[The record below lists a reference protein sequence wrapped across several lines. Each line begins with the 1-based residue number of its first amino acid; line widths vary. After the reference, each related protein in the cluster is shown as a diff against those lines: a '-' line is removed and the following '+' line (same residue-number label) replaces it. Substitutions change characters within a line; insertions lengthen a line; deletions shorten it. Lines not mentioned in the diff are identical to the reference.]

1 MSAYRSE
8 LLNTLSER
16 GHIYQASDIE
26 ALDELAAK
34 QSITAYIGFDATATS
49 LHVGSLVQIMT
60 LRRLQQT
67 GHKPIVLMGGGT
79 TKIGDPSD
87 KDTSRPLLTNE
98 RIDANIASLQDVFHQ
113 FLSFGSEDNG
123 AIMVNNAD
131 WLDELSFIPFLRE
144 IGRHIT
150 INRMLGFEAV
160 RRRLDREQPLT
171 LLEFNYMVL
180 QAYDFLELNRR
191 FDCCLQFGGS
201 EQWGNI
207 LNGVELCRRI
217 DEKQAFA
224 LTTPLITT
232 ASGAK
237 MGKTADG
244 AVWLRADQRSPY
256 DYWQFWRN
264 TEDADVERFLAMFT
278 ELPMDEVKRLG
289 ALQGA
294 EINEAKKIL
303 ATEATRLAHG
313 DGEAEKAA
321 ETARETFEAG
331 AVSAGLPT
339 IDVARS
345 ELDEGIPAFALFR
358 TIGLTAS
365 AGEARRLISQGGGR
379 LNDTVIGDPSQII
392 TANDAGPDGFIK
404 LSAGKK
410 RHSLVRPA

>member
-207 LNGVELCRRI
+207 LNGV
-217 DEKQAFA
+217 
-224 LTTPLITT
+224 
-232 ASGAK
+232 
-237 MGKTADG
+237 
-244 AVWLRADQRSPY
+244 
-256 DYWQFWRN
+256 
-264 TEDADVERFLAMFT
+264 
-278 ELPMDEVKRLG
+278 
-289 ALQGA
+289 
-294 EINEAKKIL
+294 
-303 ATEATRLAHG
+303 
-313 DGEAEKAA
+313 
-321 ETARETFEAG
+321 
-331 AVSAGLPT
+331 
-339 IDVARS
+339 
-345 ELDEGIPAFALFR
+345 
-358 TIGLTAS
+358 
-365 AGEARRLISQGGGR
+365 
-379 LNDTVIGDPSQII
+379 
-392 TANDAGPDGFIK
+392 
-404 LSAGKK
+404 
-410 RHSLVRPA
+410 